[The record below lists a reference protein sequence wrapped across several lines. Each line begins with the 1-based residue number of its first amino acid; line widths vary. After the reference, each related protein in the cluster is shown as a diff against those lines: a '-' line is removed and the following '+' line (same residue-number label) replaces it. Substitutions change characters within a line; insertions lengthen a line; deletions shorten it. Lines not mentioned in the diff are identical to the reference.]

1 MAQPQPTHKTKPGRP
16 QRKLPVR
23 TCIACQ
29 EAKTKRELVR
39 IVHTPAGT
47 IEVDATGKK
56 AGRGAYMCPK
66 KSCWE
71 LGFKKHA
78 IERALKTTIS
88 PENQRLLEEYA
99 AGLP

>member
-1 MAQPQPTHKTKPGRP
+1 MAGTKPERKAKQARP

-29 EAKTKRELVR
+29 EAKTKRELIRV
-39 IVHTPAGT
+39 VHTPAGT
-47 IEVDATGKK
+47 VEVDPTGKK

-71 LGFKKHA
+71 LGLKKHA
-78 IERALKTTIS
+78 IERAFKTTIAQ
-88 PENQRLLEEYA
+88 ENQRLLEEYA
-99 AGLP
+99 ATLP